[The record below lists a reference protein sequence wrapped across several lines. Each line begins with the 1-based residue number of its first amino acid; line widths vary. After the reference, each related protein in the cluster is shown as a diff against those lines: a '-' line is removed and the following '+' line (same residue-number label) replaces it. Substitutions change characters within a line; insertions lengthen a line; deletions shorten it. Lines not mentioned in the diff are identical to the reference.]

1 MFKEFI
7 QTYPFAARL
16 EQLRNESASSAEI
29 DLDKDEN
36 IDEAKFET
44 SKQPVASSPVC
55 LTPQSPLHVTFSS
68 LIAQS
73 SAGKSTESVSP
84 LVEYLKDMALN
95 EIGKAKTN
103 VPSKSQK
110 PAKKANKKAKES
122 KNVVNN
128 QSKNPQIKSSD
139 TSKQVPKQV
148 KLKVVKGST
157 VDSQPKP
164 KQLNASSTKKPQVQ
178 SNVQPIENAPQ
189 IKGVPKILA
198 RKAVITTDSNATVAE
213 PVAEIPKKPARIVKR
228 EPYIPP
234 VEPIHNEAKSQPGN
248 VSEKREPYIRPG
260 EITSLPSNKTVT
272 NVSNKPSK
280 NTKVFKTN
288 VQLELISEPSD
299 IKPEQI
305 KKPAK
310 QKKKPKAPVGD
321 GVKTDVVPSETTPI
335 VKRIF
340 TSKAKQQ
347 LEKEKQQDPK

>member
-1 MFKEFI
+1 MFKEYI

-110 PAKKANKKAKES
+110 PAKKANKKSKES
-122 KNVVNN
+122 KNVVTN
-128 QSKNPQIKSSD
+128 QPKNPQIKSAD
-139 TSKQVPKQV
+139 TSKQAPKHLKQ
-148 KLKVVKGST
+148 KVVKGST

-213 PVAEIPKKPARIVKR
+213 PVSEIPKKPARIVKR

-272 NVSNKPSK
+272 NVSSQPSK

-310 QKKKPKAPVGD
+310 QKKKPKAPVSD
-321 GVKTDVVPSETTPI
+321 EVKTDVVPSATPI

-347 LEKEKQQDPK
+347 LEQEKQQDPK